1 MRLHALRLWYNVI
14 NWKLFICVYLR
25 IFDKKGKIC
34 SHRLGIGVRKE
45 RGQYIKERGDF
56 LVRKMITIDNE
67 SGLHLRP
74 AGKLVTEANR
84 CKSHVMMIHG
94 EYKMN
99 CKSLMSLLAFPVC
112 PGDEVIIE
120 CEGEDE
126 ELALEKIVN
135 FLKNGI

>member
-1 MRLHALRLWYNVI
+1 M
-14 NWKLFICVYLR
+14 
-25 IFDKKGKIC
+25 
-34 SHRLGIGVRKE
+34 GVRKE

-99 CKSLMSLLAFPVC
+99 CKSLMSLLVFPVC

>member
-1 MRLHALRLWYNVI
+1 
-14 NWKLFICVYLR
+14 
-25 IFDKKGKIC
+25 
-34 SHRLGIGVRKE
+34 
-45 RGQYIKERGDF
+45 
-56 LVRKMITIDNE
+56 MITIDNE